1 MRSSASVC
9 LLLGTLLSLLAL
21 SQPAAAD
28 DVPSPAGVK
37 AADTSKGKTY
47 FIADNGDDRNPGTI
61 ERPFATLYK
70 AHQVVGPGKL
80 LFDLTWYDR
89 GTKTLW
95 FKAGPSR
102 VGDPGSQ
109 LYVTSSSSGQFS
121 VSGSYLRIH
130 GLKIKYLFYFHQQD
144 NPTEQEITNC
154 EIKHGGGGICGGG
167 TRCTYTS
174 LFIDKIGG
182 WLTWRNGG
190 YDRAYLAHCFYF
202 NGRHCL
208 VSNCFFGR
216 TTMGGPIQNY
226 PYGFTDNV
234 FDGNVLYNSSGGSI
248 FMGTGNNVIKNNISL
263 QKTYGLGPY
272 IAMQGFTFAHNYS
285 EAAFPFSF
293 TCADAKGEYR
303 ETFEKFTITDNV
315 FNTTGGC
322 VEYGGNIVDARPCN
336 IDGNVYLGTP
346 SWRVGLTQAR
356 PPVAKSQAH
365 ATYASYVAGL
375 QALPNCGSWEMKS
388 QASSTVSRFDFA
400 SFDAF
405 LDSDPPLAAVLQ
417 KARQYVKG
425 VIAPFHGAGPAI
437 DPPPAGHRG

>member
-293 TCADAKGEYR
+293 TCAEAKGEYR

-322 VEYGGNIVDARPCN
+322 VEYRGNIVDARPCN

-375 QALPNCGSWEMKS
+375 QACRTAAPGKRSRRPARRCPDSIS
-388 QASSTVSRFDFA
+388 PRSTPSSTPIRRWRLSCR
-400 SFDAF
+400 
-405 LDSDPPLAAVLQ
+405 
-417 KARQYVKG
+417 RQG
-425 VIAPFHGAGPAI
+425 SM
-437 DPPPAGHRG
+437 